1 LSKIIKPHE
10 QAEVTTF
17 DFHEIEK
24 TESPFQLRG
33 MSHADHRAESLTDP
47 LVELEST
54 IQKRLLEA
62 ERKAQ
67 EIEKEAY
74 ERGYAQ
80 GEKDGIEYGRKSM
93 QITKERMEQL
103 LGGLAALPEKVF
115 KDYREWFLTTSLA
128 VARRLVIR
136 ELTTQP
142 EAFAQLVDSLLAEAE
157 AGQSVT
163 ISINP
168 SDLDMMRKHTDFQ
181 AIEEGSGRAVVIKPD
196 PQLERGGCRLESDI
210 QLLDASMDARFALLE
225 EARLHHGPDNS

>member
-24 TESPFQLRG
+24 TESPFQRRG
-33 MSHADHRAESLTDP
+33 IGHPGRRGESPDDP
-47 LVELEST
+47 GNIEDI

-74 ERGYAQ
+74 ERGYEQ
-80 GEKDGIEYGRKSM
+80 GEKDGIEYGRKGM

-103 LGGLAALPEKVF
+103 LSGLTALPEKVF

-128 VARRLVIR
+128 VARRLVLR

-142 EAFAQLVDSLLAEAE
+142 EAMAQLVDSLLAEAE
-157 AGQSVT
+157 ASQSVIIT
-163 ISINP
+163 VNP

-225 EARLHHGPDNS
+225 EAFLHHGPDNS

>member
-1 LSKIIKPHE
+1 MSKIIKPHE
-10 QAEVTTF
+10 QADVTPF
-17 DFHEIEK
+17 DFLEIAQ
-24 TESPFQLRG
+24 TQSAYRRRG
-33 MSHADHRAESLTDP
+33 MGHPGQKEDGPGDP
-47 LVELEST
+47 LVELEKK

-93 QITKERMEQL
+93 QITKDRMEQL
-103 LGGLAALPEKVF
+103 LGGLTALPVKVF

-128 VARRLVIR
+128 VARRLVVG
-136 ELTTQP
+136 ELTAQP

-163 ISINP
+163 ITLNP
-168 SDLDMMRKHTDFQ
+168 SDLDMMRKHTSFQ
-181 AIEEGSGRAVVIKPD
+181 AIEEGSGRSVVVKPD

-225 EARLHHGPDNS
+225 EALFHHGPE